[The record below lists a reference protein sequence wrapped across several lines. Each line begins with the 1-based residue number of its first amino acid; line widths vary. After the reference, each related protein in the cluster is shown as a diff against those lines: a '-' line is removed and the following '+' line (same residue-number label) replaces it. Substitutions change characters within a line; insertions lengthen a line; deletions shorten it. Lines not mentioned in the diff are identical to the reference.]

1 MYRIAAMAFFV
12 VSCSVSAAPRVRVE
26 ASPEPANYAW
36 WLRTEIYA
44 AHTSIRGIPIWR
56 LGRDLKL
63 ALELRTR
70 YIPAELLYE
79 GGADNMKESGLAFP
93 VSVISTATEFPISP

>member
-1 MYRIAAMAFFV
+1 
-12 VSCSVSAAPRVRVE
+12 
-26 ASPEPANYAW
+26 
-36 WLRTEIYA
+36 
-44 AHTSIRGIPIWR
+44 
-56 LGRDLKL
+56 
-63 ALELRTR
+63 LELRTR